1 MVYSLNN
8 MTEEKSS
15 TSDISEKMK
24 LAQSGN
30 QQAYRELLHAVCVEL
45 NSFLIRKIANESD
58 REDVLQNIL
67 IAIHNA
73 RHSYTP
79 GRPFK
84 PWMYAI
90 ANHKVIDY
98 YRQNKRKS
106 DHEAGDLDI
115 DFSYR
120 DETISNMETN
130 EQLEQLLKKLPAKQA
145 LIVKLM
151 KLDGLS
157 VKETAAMMEM
167 SVSAV
172 KVSAHRAYK
181 IILKELKNED

>member
-1 MVYSLNN
+1 MI
-8 MTEEKSS
+8 EDKSHIP
-15 TSDISEKMK
+15 DISEKMV
-24 LAQSGN
+24 LAQSGDK
-30 QQAYRELLHAVCVEL
+30 QAYRDLLHTVSSEL
-45 NSFLIRKIANESD
+45 NPFLIKKIANESD

-106 DHEAGDLDI
+106 DHEIGDLET
-115 DFSYR
+115 DFLYS
-120 DETISNMETN
+120 DETISELETN
-130 EQLEQLLKKLPAKQA
+130 ELLEQLLKKLPARQA

-167 SVSAV
+167 TVSAV

-181 IILKELKNED
+181 IIQKEFKNED